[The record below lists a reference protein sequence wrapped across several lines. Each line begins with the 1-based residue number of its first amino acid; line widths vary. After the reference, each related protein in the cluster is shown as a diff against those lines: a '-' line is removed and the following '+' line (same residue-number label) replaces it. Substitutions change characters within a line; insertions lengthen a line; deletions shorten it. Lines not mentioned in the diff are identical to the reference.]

1 MKMVITRAL
10 HRERGSEAACDGVI
24 TDTIDLNER
33 VEAMIN
39 KPSLNDIQQ
48 AEKKPLW
55 QRLGWLAM
63 IWAGSVGALFI
74 VASLM
79 RMFMNAAGL
88 TTH

>member
-1 MKMVITRAL
+1 MKTAITSLL
-10 HRERGSEAACDGVI
+10 HNEPVGASLLAMASDATPSILKRIDVMAA
-24 TDTIDLNER
+24 
-33 VEAMIN
+33 
-39 KPSLNDIQQ
+39 KHSLHDIEE

-55 QRLGWLAM
+55 QRLGWLAL

-79 RMFMNAAGL
+79 RLFMNAAGL

>member
-1 MKMVITRAL
+1 ML
-10 HRERGSEAACDGVI
+10 
-24 TDTIDLNER
+24 
-33 VEAMIN
+33 AMA
-39 KPSLNDIQQ
+39 PSLAPSIYLRIVVMTGKHSLHDIKE
-48 AEKKPLW
+48 AEKKPLL
-55 QRLGWLAM
+55 QRLGWLAL